1 MRKIFFKKKILI
13 TGNTGFKGSWLSLWM
28 YSLGAKVLGISNGYP
43 TKPSNFKDLNLK
55 KKINFKKI
63 DIKDYKKLKRAILDF
78 QPDFIFHLAAQAI
91 VKKSF
96 ENPKHTWE
104 TNTLGTV
111 NILESLK
118 EIKKKVA
125 VIIITSDKV
134 YKNLE
139 IHRGYNEKDILGGE
153 DVYSASKSAA
163 DIATQSYIKSILKN
177 KQNIKISIARAGNV
191 IGGGDWAPGRIV
203 PDCIR
208 EWSLNKTVKIRNPK
222 STRPWQH
229 VLDVLFGYITLAM
242 KLKNNNNLNGE
253 AFNFGPKIEKK
264 REVINL
270 VKEMNKIWKNGKW
283 VIKKNKN
290 FYEPNLLQLNSKKA
304 KNKLNWECKL
314 SLKKSINFTA
324 QWYKQ
329 YYLNKNKI
337 FQFSLSQIKKFESLV
352 KK

>member
-1 MRKIFFKKKILI
+1 
-13 TGNTGFKGSWLSLWM
+13 
-28 YSLGAKVLGISNGYP
+28 
-43 TKPSNFKDLNLK
+43 
-55 KKINFKKI
+55 
-63 DIKDYKKLKRAILDF
+63 
-78 QPDFIFHLAAQAI
+78 
-91 VKKSF
+91 
-96 ENPKHTWE
+96 
-104 TNTLGTV
+104 
-111 NILESLK
+111 
-118 EIKKKVA
+118 
-125 VIIITSDKV
+125 
-134 YKNLE
+134 
-139 IHRGYNEKDILGGE
+139 
-153 DVYSASKSAA
+153 
-163 DIATQSYIKSILKN
+163 
-177 KQNIKISIARAGNV
+177 
-191 IGGGDWAPGRIV
+191 
-203 PDCIR
+203 
-208 EWSLNKTVKIRNPK
+208 
-222 STRPWQH
+222 
-229 VLDVLFGYITLAM
+229 M

-337 FQFSLSQIKKFESLV
+337 FQFSLSQIKKFEALV